1 MPMGCRKTVLLAL
14 LTFFAHFAWA
24 QKFGYVNTDFIL
36 SKMPEYQEAQNEINT
51 LSLQWQEEI
60 QNKHK
65 EIEAKYSELQ
75 AEEVLLTEEMKQERL
90 AAIKQMENALKEYQK
105 KVFGYEG
112 LFFLKKKELIKPVQD
127 LVFEAVQKVCK
138 ENRLAIMFD
147 KSGEL
152 VMIYTDPVHDYTD
165 YVLDELGL
173 GNKEDVIR

>member
-1 MPMGCRKTVLLAL
+1 MGCIKSVLLVL
-14 LTFFAHFAWA
+14 FVFFAHFALA

-51 LSLQWQEEI
+51 LSLQWQEDI

-90 AAIKQMENALKEYQK
+90 ASIKQMENTLKEYQK

-127 LVFEAVQKVCK
+127 QVFEAVQKVCK